1 MGSIPF
7 FQCSLNFQFHQK
19 REITRNHQQKCRKI
33 AIDHPSQAVF
43 CPFEA
48 ANLPEVDDIGG
59 GMPLYKDLG
68 SEDWTLMTL
77 CLAAQSFDFFFRK
90 KGWNS
95 MGDQL
100 WGYIYIHIYI
110 YINVLIHTQICI
122 LINNMTIDLISYLI

>member
-7 FQCSLNFQFHQK
+7 FQCSLKFQFHQK

-43 CPFEA
+43 CPCEA

-77 CLAAQSFDFFFRK
+77 CLAAQSFDFFFSK
-90 KGWNS
+90 KGVELNGGS
-95 MGDQL
+95 TLG
-100 WGYIYIHIYI
+100 IYI
-110 YINVLIHTQICI
+110 YI
-122 LINNMTIDLISYLI
+122 Y